1 MGIDPDF
8 APETQPG
15 RPAIFLDRD
24 GTLIEDVDYLSDP
37 KDIRIIPGVV
47 EGLARLEQAGFA
59 RVIVTNQSGVGRG
72 MITLAQL
79 DRIHDEMSRLFSEQG
94 VTFDAIYSC
103 PEVPIG
109 NSEAEVE
116 HEDRKPGPGMLKQAA
131 RDLGL
136 NLVASWMIGD
146 KLSDVLAGYNA
157 GCRSIR
163 LRTGK
168 GRSISSGARA
178 PGLAE
183 HTIVDDLLA
192 AVNLI
197 LASDPFSSDGSDD
210 TGGAIPT
217 R

>member
-1 MGIDPDF
+1 
-8 APETQPG
+8 
-15 RPAIFLDRD
+15 
-24 GTLIEDVDYLSDP
+24 
-37 KDIRIIPGVV
+37 
-47 EGLARLEQAGFA
+47 
-59 RVIVTNQSGVGRG
+59 
-72 MITLAQL
+72 
-79 DRIHDEMSRLFSEQG
+79 
-94 VTFDAIYSC
+94 
-103 PEVPIG
+103 
-109 NSEAEVE
+109 
-116 HEDRKPGPGMLKQAA
+116 MLKRAA
-131 RDLGL
+131 RELGL

-168 GRSISSGARA
+168 GRSISPGAGD

-192 AVNLI
+192 AANLI
-197 LASDPFSSDGSDD
+197 LSSDPFPSGGSSDD